1 MDVIRI
7 TLRSDLCAGNGESRG
22 NAVDID
28 IVLTADGLPRIPARR
43 LKGCLRAAAEELA
56 ALGDETAAYTAELFG
71 DKAGRQ
77 GCLWVGDAA
86 LPQEAAFTAWL
97 KQNPAWADHS
107 RVEQLYTDV
116 RGQTRL
122 QDGVADDGS
131 LRFTRVLGQYDP
143 LDKAKALVFEAPVR
157 LENASHEAMCLLEHC
172 CAATRHIGTHR
183 NRGLGNVRLTYI
195 PGTDTPTAPQKPPLP
210 DADTV
215 TLTYHVQL
223 KTPLTLPGCGK
234 QLTDTDWADPRVQ
247 VLCLPENVGFGRGH
261 NAVLGKLHS
270 SVHFILNPDIVLT
283 GDILQPMAE
292 WLLAQ
297 PGAAMATPQLHYPDG
312 RLQHLPRRKPTPW
325 LLLARQLAP
334 KFGGAFKKA
343 DDHYTMQ
350 DEDLTAPRRIE
361 FCTGS
366 FMAVRTDVL
375 QKIGGF
381 DPAYFMYVE
390 DADLTQ
396 KVLREGTVWL
406 APQFHAVH
414 AWHRAPMRDAGKFK
428 MQLVSMGRYFKKW
441 GCGKGSV

>member
-1 MDVIRI
+1 MPTISACIVAYCDYEEVCAAVRSILHFTSAPDF
-7 TLRSDLCAGNGESRG
+7 TLYI
-22 NAVDID
+22 VD
-28 IVLTADGLPRIPARR
+28 
-43 LKGCLRAAAEELA
+43 
-56 ALGDETAAYTAELFG
+56 
-71 DKAGRQ
+71 
-77 GCLWVGDAA
+77 
-86 LPQEAAFTAWL
+86 
-97 KQNPAWADHS
+97 
-107 RVEQLYTDV
+107 
-116 RGQTRL
+116 
-122 QDGVADDGS
+122 
-131 LRFTRVLGQYDP
+131 
-143 LDKAKALVFEAPVR
+143 
-157 LENASHEAMCLLEHC
+157 NAS
-172 CAATRHIGTHR
+172 
-183 NRGLGNVRLTYI
+183 
-195 PGTDTPTAPQKPPLP
+195 P
-210 DADTV
+210 D
-215 TLTYHVQL
+215 
-223 KTPLTLPGCGK
+223 GCGK
-234 QLTDTDWADPRVQ
+234 QLADTDWADPRVQ

-297 PGAAMATPQLHYPDG
+297 PGAAMATP
-312 RLQHLPRRKPTPW
+312 
-325 LLLARQLAP
+325 QLAP

>member
-1 MDVIRI
+1 MPTISACIVAYCDYEEVCAAVRSILHFTSAPDF
-7 TLRSDLCAGNGESRG
+7 TLYI
-22 NAVDID
+22 VD
-28 IVLTADGLPRIPARR
+28 
-43 LKGCLRAAAEELA
+43 
-56 ALGDETAAYTAELFG
+56 
-71 DKAGRQ
+71 
-77 GCLWVGDAA
+77 
-86 LPQEAAFTAWL
+86 
-97 KQNPAWADHS
+97 
-107 RVEQLYTDV
+107 
-116 RGQTRL
+116 
-122 QDGVADDGS
+122 
-131 LRFTRVLGQYDP
+131 
-143 LDKAKALVFEAPVR
+143 
-157 LENASHEAMCLLEHC
+157 NAS
-172 CAATRHIGTHR
+172 
-183 NRGLGNVRLTYI
+183 
-195 PGTDTPTAPQKPPLP
+195 P
-210 DADTV
+210 D
-215 TLTYHVQL
+215 
-223 KTPLTLPGCGK
+223 GCGK
-234 QLTDTDWADPRVQ
+234 QLADTDWADPRVQ

-297 PGAAMATPQLHYPDG
+297 PGAAMATP
-312 RLQHLPRRKPTPW
+312 
-325 LLLARQLAP
+325 LAP

>member
-1 MDVIRI
+1 MPTISACIVAYCDYEEVCAAVRSILHFTPAPDF
-7 TLRSDLCAGNGESRG
+7 TLYI
-22 NAVDID
+22 VD
-28 IVLTADGLPRIPARR
+28 
-43 LKGCLRAAAEELA
+43 
-56 ALGDETAAYTAELFG
+56 
-71 DKAGRQ
+71 
-77 GCLWVGDAA
+77 
-86 LPQEAAFTAWL
+86 
-97 KQNPAWADHS
+97 
-107 RVEQLYTDV
+107 
-116 RGQTRL
+116 
-122 QDGVADDGS
+122 
-131 LRFTRVLGQYDP
+131 
-143 LDKAKALVFEAPVR
+143 
-157 LENASHEAMCLLEHC
+157 NAS
-172 CAATRHIGTHR
+172 
-183 NRGLGNVRLTYI
+183 
-195 PGTDTPTAPQKPPLP
+195 P
-210 DADTV
+210 D
-215 TLTYHVQL
+215 
-223 KTPLTLPGCGK
+223 GCGK
-234 QLTDTDWADPRVQ
+234 QLADTDWADPRVQ

-270 SVHFILNPDIVLT
+270 SVHFILNPD
-283 GDILQPMAE
+283 
-292 WLLAQ
+292 
-297 PGAAMATPQLHYPDG
+297 TPQLHYPDG

-350 DEDLTAPRRIE
+350 DEDLTVPRRIE

-396 KVLREGTVWL
+396 KVLRKGTVWL

-441 GCGKGSV
+441 GCGKGSL